1 MTEALKPQTHDDPLV
16 KARKRQIFLAA
27 CRVLARKS
35 FHQATVKEMALE
47 AGLAA
52 GSIYVYL
59 QSKDDILLLLAES
72 MIAELLEA
80 LPALRAQSKGDP
92 RRELLAIM
100 RASLEVI
107 DRYREAFAVLNHEV
121 RYLGRRQQYR
131 APLNQILEPYLGAL
145 SDVLQRGRDRGLMRF
160 TDVNSMVEAVHMLCS
175 GWAMGTGL
183 LVHTEK
189 ETYWQEIAAVAQGR
203 FMTIAPPSDPEK
215 AVTDSR

>member
-1 MTEALKPQTHDDPLV
+1 MELSPCLEPQPLMTEALKLQGHDDPLV

-35 FHQATVKEMALE
+35 FHQATVKEMAFE

-80 LPALRAQSKGDP
+80 LPALCAQSKGDP

-100 RASLEVI
+100 RASLDVI

-121 RYLGRRQQYR
+121 RYLARRPQYR
-131 APLNQILEPYLGAL
+131 AALSQITSGYKGAL
-145 SDVLQRGRDRGLMRF
+145 ADVLERGR
-160 TDVNSMVEAVHMLCS
+160 
-175 GWAMGTGL
+175 AMGVPRTARHHRQGNL
-183 LVHTEK
+183 LARNRGTRRRP
-189 ETYWQEIAAVAQGR
+189 AFRAR
-203 FMTIAPPSDPEK
+203 D
-215 AVTDSR
+215 

>member
-1 MTEALKPQTHDDPLV
+1 MTEALKPQNHDDPLV

-80 LPALRAQSKGDP
+80 LPALRAQSKG
-92 RRELLAIM
+92 A
-100 RASLEVI
+100 RA
-107 DRYREAFAVLNHEV
+107 
-121 RYLGRRQQYR
+121 
-131 APLNQILEPYLGAL
+131 
-145 SDVLQRGRDRGLMRF
+145 
-160 TDVNSMVEAVHMLCS
+160 VNSSPSCARRSTSSTV
-175 GWAMGTGL
+175 
-183 LVHTEK
+183 
-189 ETYWQEIAAVAQGR
+189 IARRSPSSTTKSATSPAGR
-203 FMTIAPPSDPEK
+203 NTALPS
-215 AVTDSR
+215 TR